1 MKRVFYKHLTIA
13 MPRELTNIN
22 TTLTYLP
29 FLFRGFMKPK
39 SSLVKFAVRLRGK
52 NVEVRIATS
61 VKNVGEGDEQA
72 NGMQGIK

>member
-1 MKRVFYKHLTIA
+1 MYKHPMMVL
-13 MPRELTNIN
+13 PRELTNIN
-22 TTLTYLP
+22 ATHTYLQ
-29 FLFRGFMKPK
+29 LFYRGFMKPK

-61 VKNVGEGDEQA
+61 VKNVGEGMEQA